1 MTIIEKAASEF
12 NISTNTLLKESLESF
27 LKQKRSKVEAE
38 MFLISKKY
46 GVKDIFEYEEKV
58 IKGSISESIG
68 YDDYFLFDKLQ
79 NEKEKI
85 ENLLKE
91 I

>member
-12 NISTNTLLKESLESF
+12 NISPDSLLRESLESF
-27 LKQKRSKVEAE
+27 LKQKYSKVEAE

-46 GVKDIFEYEEKV
+46 GVRDIFEMEEK
-58 IKGSISESIG
+58 ISQGNISENIG
-68 YDDYFLFDKLQ
+68 YDDFFLFDNLQ
-79 NEKEKI
+79 AEEEKI
-85 ENLLKE
+85 NNFLKE

>member
-1 MTIIEKAASEF
+1 MTIIEKAANEF
-12 NISTNTLLKESLESF
+12 NTSPDALLKESLEAF
-27 LKQKRSKVEAE
+27 LKQKYSKVVSE

-46 GVKDIFEYEEKV
+46 GVKNVFEMEEKV
-58 IKGSISESIG
+58 IKGSISENIG
-68 YDDYFLFDKLQ
+68 YDDYFLFDNLQ
-79 NEKEKI
+79 AEKEII

>member
-12 NISTNTLLKESLESF
+12 NISPDSLLRESLESF
-27 LKQKRSKVEAE
+27 LKQKYSKVEAE

-46 GVKDIFEYEEKV
+46 GVRDIFEMEEK
-58 IKGSISESIG
+58 ISQGNISENIG
-68 YDDYFLFDKLQ
+68 YDDFFLFDNLQ
-79 NEKEKI
+79 AEKEKI
-85 ENLLKE
+85 ENLLRE